1 MNNTEKHEKVIK
13 GLKYLHDVLHWSLT
27 ESEQDTMIRRN
38 ITKEAIELLKAQE
51 PRVLTLAEVL
61 ESEVLYAEDID
72 KKDVIPVLFNARW
85 GDQIVLIKPH
95 LYGGRS
101 HKFSVLICDYGKRWR
116 CWNKKP
122 TDKQQLEVEWE

>member
-51 PRVLTLAEVL
+51 PVAPIERNGFYYCGECR
-61 ESEVLYAEDID
+61 YAFTVHKQKYCTDCGR
-72 KKDVIPVLFNARW
+72 PV
-85 GDQIVLIKPH
+85 K
-95 LYGGRS
+95 
-101 HKFSVLICDYGKRWR
+101 
-116 CWNKKP
+116 
-122 TDKQQLEVEWE
+122 WE